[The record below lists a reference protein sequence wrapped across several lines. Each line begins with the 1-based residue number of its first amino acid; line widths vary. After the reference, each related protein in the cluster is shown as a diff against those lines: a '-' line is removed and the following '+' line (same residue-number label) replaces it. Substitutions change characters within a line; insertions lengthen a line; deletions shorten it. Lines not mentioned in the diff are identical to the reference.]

1 MKRGGNLRKIR
12 VKPSKGQ
19 SFFGLMVGI
28 IFIVLGFTI
37 VIPQAGLFGLLW
49 TGIALM
55 ITLINGYNVF
65 SDRGISNYEVNVE
78 EYMTR
83 EKEDFEVKLR
93 KLNKLKNDGV
103 ITESEYQKQ
112 KEKIFNRGM

>member
-1 MKRGGNLRKIR
+1 MRKIR

-19 SFFGLMVGI
+19 SFLGLLIGI

-37 VIPQAGLFGLLW
+37 VIPQVGLFGLLW
-49 TGIALM
+49 TGIAIM
-55 ITLINGYNVF
+55 ITIINGYNVF
-65 SDRGISNYEVNVE
+65 SDRGISNYDVTVE
-78 EYMTR
+78 KYITR

-103 ITESEYQKQ
+103 ITNSEFQKE
-112 KEKIFNRGM
+112 KEKIFNREM